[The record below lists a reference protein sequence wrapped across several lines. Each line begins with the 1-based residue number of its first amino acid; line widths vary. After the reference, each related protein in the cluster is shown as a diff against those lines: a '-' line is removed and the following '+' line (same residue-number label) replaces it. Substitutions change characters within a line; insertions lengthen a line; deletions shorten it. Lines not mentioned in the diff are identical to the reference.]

1 MKTRYLIV
9 AATALLIGTT
19 AFAGTQ
25 CTAAP
30 QVGGIG
36 QADMLQKLVDA
47 GYTIERFQLTD
58 GNCYKMHGWDKDGKR
73 VEVYND
79 PADGSVVKLET
90 KAAMKR

>member
-9 AATALLIGTT
+9 AATSLLLGTT

-25 CTAAP
+25 CSDAP
-30 QVGGIG
+30 QSDWIG
-36 QADMLQKLVDA
+36 QADMLQMLVDA

-73 VEVYND
+73 VEVYSD
-79 PADGSVVKLET
+79 PADGSVVKMET
-90 KAAMKR
+90 KAAMKW

>member
-25 CTAAP
+25 CADAP
-30 QVGGIG
+30 QSDSIG
-36 QADMLQKLVDA
+36 QADMLQTLVDA

-58 GNCYKMHGWDKDGKR
+58 GNCYKMHGWDKEGKR
-73 VEVYND
+73 VKLYTD
-79 PADGSVVKLET
+79 PADGSVVKMET